1 MYNYA
6 SILHVARRQPPSV
19 AAIGRDAYY
28 KRKQEL
34 KERVP
39 DDQMLEQFEQQK
51 VSKIAFI

>member
-1 MYNYA
+1 MDGGK
-6 SILHVARRQPPSV
+6 S
-19 AAIGRDAYY
+19 

-51 VSKIAFI
+51 VSK